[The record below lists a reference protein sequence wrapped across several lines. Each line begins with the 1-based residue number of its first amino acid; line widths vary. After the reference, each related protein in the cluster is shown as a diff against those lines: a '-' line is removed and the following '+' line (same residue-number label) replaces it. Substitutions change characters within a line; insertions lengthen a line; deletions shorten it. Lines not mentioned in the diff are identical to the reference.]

1 MQRCYGCCGSGCLG
15 GGHQIKWAGWTA
27 EGNPP
32 HQGFAS
38 WQASSKKKGCR
49 DSKFGSCRG
58 LGAGFRPFWGP
69 NSCPPQDVVVTSAPS
84 PSGPQDVVELQ
95 QSNST
100 RVNDCQES
108 FLTWEFE
115 WLGAPR
121 HERQVEQ
128 VTRTHALG
136 AVLPTENAQ
145 NVTPPSV
152 ARAAALHP
160 GEPYDSCLWVGRGI
174 TLCICGG

>member
-1 MQRCYGCCGSGCLG
+1 MV
-15 GGHQIKWAGWTA
+15 IT
-27 EGNPP
+27 
-32 HQGFAS
+32 
-38 WQASSKKKGCR
+38 
-49 DSKFGSCRG
+49 
-58 LGAGFRPFWGP
+58 
-69 NSCPPQDVVVTSAPS
+69 APS

-108 FLTWEFE
+108 FVTWEFE

-136 AVLPTENAQ
+136 AILPTENAQ

-160 GEPYDSCLWVGRGI
+160 REP
-174 TLCICGG
+174 